1 MFDNFLH
8 WLESTSPAIAI
19 SESSWLF
26 PGIESIHVLAIAL
39 VVGSI
44 TMVDL
49 RLLDINLRDRPV
61 GELMAEVLPWT
72 WASFAVAVCSGA
84 LLFSSNASHYWGTL
98 PFRAKMLLLA
108 AGRNQYGGIPRHDL
122 PNGRHLGQPICPA
135 AGRKNLGRNFPGA
148 MDWRGVLRTMD
159 RIRLN
164 DAAGADCRWTP
175 PIDASWRGPNRRQ
188 AAAASWS
195 PMWWS

>member
-1 MFDNFLH
+1 MLGNFLH

-26 PGIESIHVLAIAL
+26 PGIESVHVLAIAL

-72 WASFAVAVCSGA
+72 WASFAVAVLTGV
-84 LLFSSNASHYWGTL
+84 LLFSSNATHYWGTV
-98 PFRAKMLLLA
+98 PFRAKMLLLTLAGLNMVVFHATTHRSVGIWGGLPRTPRA
-108 AGRNQYGGIPRHDL
+108 AKISGGVSLGLWIGVVTFGRWIG
-122 PNGRHLGQPICPA
+122 
-135 AGRKNLGRNFPGA
+135 F
-148 MDWRGVLRTMD
+148 V
-159 RIRLN
+159 
-164 DAAGADCRWTP
+164 
-175 PIDASWRGPNRRQ
+175 
-188 AAAASWS
+188 
-195 PMWWS
+195 